1 MPTEALTP
9 AQVAKL
15 LDVHANTIR
24 QWTSEYSEVLST
36 SAQARPRLLL
46 PSDAAVLQLVQQLR
60 AEGIAPSDVL
70 ERLRQTPASDRTA
83 PYVDAAP
90 AVPAQATETPT
101 APPVT
106 SLAPVDVSAV
116 LLDVA
121 TLVDTRLTATQ
132 EDIRRLDARVAR
144 TETQRLLW
152 TGVAIG
158 VALGLV
164 LGVILATVLLRQ

>member
-1 MPTEALTP
+1 MPLETRTP
-9 AQVAKL
+9 AQVAAL

-46 PSDAAVLQLVQQLR
+46 PADVAVLQLVQALR
-60 AEGIAPSDVL
+60 AEGLAPSDVL
-70 ERLRQTPASDRTA
+70 DRLRQTPTADRTA
-83 PYVDAAP
+83 PYVDAVP
-90 AVPAQATETPT
+90 AVPAQATETPV

-106 SLAPVDVSAV
+106 SLAHVDVSAV

-121 TLVDTRLTATQ
+121 TLVDSRLTATQ

-164 LGVILATVLLRQ
+164 LGILAAVLLRQ